1 MGKINFSFT
10 EVNARLSSF
19 LTCGDIGNNGVVDI
33 KSYASTLA
41 VGNPEENRALET
53 K

>member
-19 LTCGDIGNNGVVDI
+19 LTCGDMGNNGVI
-33 KSYASTLA
+33 GTKSYASTIA
-41 VGNPEENRALET
+41 VGNPEE
-53 K
+53 KSCP